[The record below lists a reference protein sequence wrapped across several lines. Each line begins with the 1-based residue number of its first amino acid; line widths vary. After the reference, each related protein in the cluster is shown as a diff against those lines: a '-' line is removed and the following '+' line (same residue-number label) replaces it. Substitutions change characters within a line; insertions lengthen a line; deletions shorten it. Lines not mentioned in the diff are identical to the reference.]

1 MELKMNPWH
10 EGHVTLKKAFVL
22 RALQMARCDVWDEY
36 DAWDDGFLKFAFGAS
51 RRI

>member
-1 MELKMNPWH
+1 MPIAVRGL
-10 EGHVTLKKAFVL
+10 VL
-22 RALQMARCDVWDEY
+22 RALQMARWDVWDAY